1 MVLVWG
7 FNFVVIRW
15 GLETAPPLL
24 LTFLRFL
31 IASVPAVFF
40 IKPPR
45 APWPL
50 VFAYGVFAFGMQ
62 FSLLFA
68 GMNVGFTAGLSSLV
82 IQVQV
87 FITIGLVALT
97 LHERPRA
104 HQLVGAGVAAAGLA
118 LVAFNL
124 PRGGTLLGFFLVL
137 LAAGAWSVANLL
149 IKRIGHVDPL
159 ALVVWGSLA
168 SCPLLLVAS
177 LALEG
182 PRRIAQALAAMGPLD
197 WLGVVFQAG
206 PTTPARLRR
215 LGLVDAQASG
225 RGGHAVRAAGSRGR
239 DGERGAVPGRT
250 AAVVEARRRRAGAR
264 RPGAQRLRRPL
275 RCAHRADRTAGCLN
289 SAAAAAR
296 ARTPAWAMP
305 SCRLRRLPGSRGA
318 RRPVRPSP

>member
-1 MVLVWG
+1 MTATHVAAALLMVLVWG

-206 PTTPARLRR
+206 PTTLLAFGVWAWLMRKHPA
-215 LGLVDAQASG
+215 
-225 RGGHAVRAAGSRGR
+225 
-239 DGERGAVPGRT
+239 
-250 AAVVEARRRRAGAR
+250 AAVTPFALLVPVAGMASAALFLGEPLQWWKLAGGALVLAGLALNVFGGRFGAR
-264 RPGAQRLRRPL
+264 TVP
-275 RCAHRADRTAGCLN
+275 TAPP
-289 SAAAAAR
+289 AA
-296 ARTPAWAMP
+296 
-305 SCRLRRLPGSRGA
+305 
-318 RRPVRPSP
+318 